1 MNTAT
6 ERLGRDGRAERARR
20 YRERGWWPGVP
31 LADRFERFV
40 RERPE
45 ALAVLDDRGGRL
57 DRGQLWRE
65 ADRLAAELAERRI
78 GAGDI
83 VLVFMPNRVESQIAM
98 LAALRRR
105 AVPAHLPVRSDE
117 DTLRYAAELC
127 GARAL
132 LTVERHGRTETGDLA
147 IAAAGQCPGRPAVG
161 IAVDFGTRRWSSA
174 GPAPE
179 ATGTSAATGHGAG
192 AGAADAPPPAGT
204 LDHLMFTS
212 STTGLPKA
220 VMHTADT
227 LAALNVTFA
236 ERFGL
241 GPDSPIFMPSPLGH
255 SVGAI
260 HGARLALHTG
270 APLVLQD
277 RWDPAR
283 ALEAVAT
290 HGCRF
295 TAAATPFLKDLVDAP
310 WPAARAA
317 ARGPKL
323 APLSWFLCGGAQ
335 VPPSLMEQAEA
346 EFPNTRVTVL
356 WGMTEGGLTTC
367 TAESPREKV
376 LTTAGIGLPGLELR
390 TFDERGEE
398 TAPGAEGELA
408 MRGPGVFVGYYG
420 QASLYESL
428 LTPDGFFRTGDLA
441 RLDSDGY
448 VRITGRAK
456 DLIIRGGVNISP
468 VPVEDALAA
477 CPDVRAVAVVGY
489 PDERLGERICA
500 VVETAGGEP
509 AELGAL
515 TGFLRDRGLP
525 KHLWP
530 ELVRTV
536 GEFPRTAAGKIRKLE
551 LRDRIVAADRVGS
564 DHGAHAGPGGRGEEG
579 RAGKTEAAGTHARA
593 GSPAGP
599 ATTGEAEA
607 PARVTAGSEE
617 R

>member
-1 MNTAT
+1 MDGTTGA
-6 ERLGRDGRAERARR
+6 GRPNGEAERARR

-31 LADRFERFV
+31 LAERFRRLV
-40 RERPE
+40 HDRPE
-45 ALAVLDDRGGRL
+45 APAVADDRGRRL
-57 DRGQLWRE
+57 SREQLWRE
-65 ADRLAAELAERRI
+65 AGRLGAELAERGI
-78 GAGDI
+78 GESDI
-83 VLVFMPNRVESQIAM
+83 VLIFMPNRAESLVAT
-98 LAALRRR
+98 LAALRQG
-105 AVPAHLPVRSDE
+105 AVPANLPIRTDE
-117 DTLRYAAELC
+117 DTLRYAADLC

-132 LTVERHGRTETGDLA
+132 VTVERHGRTEIGEMALATAGKCRLSPAVAITGD
-147 IAAAGQCPGRPAVG
+147 
-161 IAVDFGTRRWSSA
+161 DGTRRWRD
-174 GPAPE
+174 PAPASE
-179 ATGTSAATGHGAG
+179 RAARAVDRAPAARTAG
-192 AGAADAPPPAGT
+192 ASSSVEG

-241 GPDSPIFMPSPLGH
+241 GPDAPIFMPSPLGH
-255 SVGAI
+255 SVGVI

-277 RWDPAR
+277 RWDPTR

-310 WPAARAA
+310 WPSAASA

-323 APLSWFLCGGAQ
+323 ASLAWFLCGGAQ
-335 VPPSLMEQAEA
+335 VPPSLMEEAEA

-376 LTTAGIGLPGLELR
+376 RTTAGIGLPGLELR
-390 TFDERGEE
+390 TLDERGEL
-398 TAPGAEGELA
+398 TPPGEEGELA

-420 QASLYESL
+420 QEPLYESL

-441 RLDSDGY
+441 RLDGDGY
-448 VRITGRAK
+448 LRITGRAK

-477 CPDVRAVAVVGY
+477 FPGVRAVAVVGY

-515 TGFLRDRGLP
+515 TAFLRDRGLP
-525 KHLWP
+525 KRLWP

-536 GEFPRTAAGKIRKLE
+536 GEFPRTAAGKIRKLD
-551 LRDRIVAADRVGS
+551 LRDRIVAADRSEAGRR
-564 DHGAHAGPGGRGEEG
+564 GAAPGARHRDGRGAQG
-579 RAGKTEAAGTHARA
+579 RESMRSGMDGAEKAEAETGAGKGA
-593 GSPAGP
+593 GSTP
-599 ATTGEAEA
+599 
-607 PARVTAGSEE
+607 R
-617 R
+617 

>member
-1 MNTAT
+1 MDGTSG
-6 ERLGRDGRAERARR
+6 LGVMREEAERARR

-31 LADRFERFV
+31 LAERFERFV
-40 RERPE
+40 RAEPA

-57 DRGQLWRE
+57 GREALWRE
-65 ADRLAAELAERRI
+65 AGRLGTELAARGI
-78 GAGDI
+78 GAGDV
-83 VLVFMPNRVESQIAM
+83 VLIFMPNRVESVVAT
-98 LAALRRR
+98 LAALRRS
-105 AVPAHLPVRSDE
+105 AVPANLPIRMDE
-117 DTLRYAAELC
+117 ATLRYAAELC
-127 GARAL
+127 GARAIV
-132 LTVERHGRTETGDLA
+132 TVERNGGTGTGQLA
-147 IAAAGQCPGRPAVG
+147 VAAAGQCPGRPAVAIVG
-161 IAVDFGTRRWSSA
+161 DDGGRRWVR
-174 GPAPE
+174 P
-179 ATGTSAATGHGAG
+179 
-192 AGAADAPPPAGT
+192 GAAGRGRDDDDQPVEG

-227 LAALNVTFA
+227 VAALNVTFA

-241 GPDSPIFMPSPLGH
+241 GPDTPIFMPSPLGH
-255 SVGAI
+255 SVGVI

-283 ALEAVAT
+283 ALESVAT

-310 WPAARAA
+310 QPAAGAA

-346 EFPNTRVTVL
+346 EFPNSRVTVL

-367 TAESPREKV
+367 TAESPRERV

-420 QASLYESL
+420 QESLYESL
-428 LTPDGFFRTGDLA
+428 LTADGFFRTGDLA
-441 RLDSDGY
+441 RLDADGY
-448 VRITGRAK
+448 LRITGRVK

-500 VVETAGGEP
+500 VVETAGGAP

-515 TGFLRDRGLP
+515 TGFLRERGLP
-525 KHLWP
+525 KRLWP

-551 LRDRIVAADRVGS
+551 LRDRIVAADRAAAGAGGHASVDAGAGS
-564 DHGAHAGPGGRGEEG
+564 D
-579 RAGKTEAAGTHARA
+579 AR
-593 GSPAGP
+593 
-599 ATTGEAEA
+599 
-607 PARVTAGSEE
+607 
-617 R
+617 

>member
-1 MNTAT
+1 MKTAT
-6 ERLGRDGRAERARR
+6 GRAAPHASAEHARR

-31 LADRFERFV
+31 LAARFERFV
-40 RERPE
+40 REGPA
-45 ALAVLDDRGGRL
+45 ALAVLDDRRRRL
-57 DRGQLWRE
+57 DRTQLWRE
-65 ADRLAAELAERRI
+65 AGRLAAELAERGV
-78 GAGDI
+78 GARDV
-83 VLVFMPNRVESQIAM
+83 VLVLMPNRVEAQVAM
-98 LAALRRR
+98 LAALRLD
-105 AVPAHLPVRSDE
+105 AVPANLPIRSDE

-132 LTVERHGRTETGDLA
+132 LTVERHGRAGTGELA
-147 IAAAGQCPGRPAVG
+147 IAVAGQGPGRAAVG
-161 IAVDFGTRRWSSA
+161 VAGDDGAWRWPRSGSGPEPGPGGAHRRRDTASNR
-174 GPAPE
+174 PVE
-179 ATGTSAATGHGAG
+179 
-192 AGAADAPPPAGT
+192 D

-295 TAAATPFLKDLVDAP
+295 TSAATPFLKDLVDAP

-376 LTTAGIGLPGLELR
+376 LTTAGVGLPGLELR
-390 TFDERGEE
+390 TFDERDEE

-408 MRGPGVFVGYYG
+408 MRGPGVFIGYYG
-420 QASLYESL
+420 QESLYASL
-428 LTPDGFFRTGDLA
+428 LTADGFFRTGDLA
-441 RLDSDGY
+441 RIDGDGY
-448 VRITGRAK
+448 LRITGRVK

-477 CPDVRAVAVVGY
+477 CPDVRAAAVVGY

-500 VVETAGGEP
+500 VVETAGGAP
-509 AELGAL
+509 ADLDAL

-536 GEFPRTAAGKIRKLE
+536 GGFPRTAAGKIRKLE
-551 LRDRIVAADRVGS
+551 LRDRIVAADR
-564 DHGAHAGPGGRGEEG
+564 A
-579 RAGKTEAAGTHARA
+579 AAGA
-593 GSPAGP
+593 G
-599 ATTGEAEA
+599 
-607 PARVTAGSEE
+607 ARVSGDAGAG
-617 R
+617 RDAP

>member
-1 MNTAT
+1 MKTAT
-6 ERLGRDGRAERARR
+6 GRAAPHASAEHARR

-31 LADRFERFV
+31 LAARFERFV
-40 RERPE
+40 REGPA
-45 ALAVLDDRGGRL
+45 ALAVLDDRGRRL
-57 DRGQLWRE
+57 DRTQLWRE
-65 ADRLAAELAERRI
+65 AGRLAAELAERGV
-78 GAGDI
+78 GARDV
-83 VLVFMPNRVESQIAM
+83 VLVLMPNRVEGQVAM
-98 LAALRRR
+98 LAALRLN
-105 AVPAHLPVRSDE
+105 AVPANLPIRSDE

-132 LTVERHGRTETGDLA
+132 LTVERHGRAGTGELA
-147 IAAAGQCPGRPAVG
+147 IAVAGQGPGRAAVG
-161 IAVDFGTRRWSSA
+161 VAGDDGAWRWPRSGS
-174 GPAPE
+174 GPGGADRGRDTAPNRPVE
-179 ATGTSAATGHGAG
+179 
-192 AGAADAPPPAGT
+192 D

-376 LTTAGIGLPGLELR
+376 LTTAGVGLPGLELR

-398 TAPGAEGELA
+398 TAPEAEGELA

-420 QASLYESL
+420 QESLYESL
-428 LTPDGFFRTGDLA
+428 LTADGFFRTGDLA
-441 RLDSDGY
+441 RIDGDGY
-448 VRITGRAK
+448 LRITGRVK

-500 VVETAGGEP
+500 VVETAGGAP

-536 GEFPRTAAGKIRKLE
+536 GGFPRTAAGKIRKLE
-551 LRDRIVAADRVGS
+551 LRDRIVAADR
-564 DHGAHAGPGGRGEEG
+564 A
-579 RAGKTEAAGTHARA
+579 AAGA
-593 GSPAGP
+593 G
-599 ATTGEAEA
+599 
-607 PARVTAGSEE
+607 ARVSGDAGAG
-617 R
+617 RDAP

>member
-1 MNTAT
+1 MKTT
-6 ERLGRDGRAERARR
+6 TGREVRHGEAERERR

-31 LADRFERFV
+31 LAARFRRFV
-40 RERPE
+40 EARPD
-45 ALAVLDDRGGRL
+45 ALAVVDDRGGRL
-57 DRGQLWRE
+57 DRKQLWEE
-65 ADRLAAELAERRI
+65 AGRLGADLAGQGI
-78 GAGDI
+78 GPGDV
-83 VLVFMPNRVESQIAM
+83 VLVFMPNRAESQVAM
-98 LAALRRR
+98 LAALRRG
-105 AVPAHLPVRSDE
+105 AVPANLPIRSDE
-117 DTLRYAAELC
+117 ATLRYAAELG
-127 GARAL
+127 GARAI
-132 LTVERHGRTETGDLA
+132 LTVERHGRTGTGELA
-147 IAAAGQCPGRPAVG
+147 VAAAGQCPGQPAVALIG
-161 IAVDFGTRRWSSA
+161 DDGTRRWPRPGS
-174 GPAPE
+174 GPGRDGKIRARETAP
-179 ATGTSAATGHGAG
+179 AH
-192 AGAADAPPPAGT
+192 PAEG

-255 SVGAI
+255 SVGVI

-283 ALEAVAT
+283 ALETVVT

-310 WPAARAA
+310 WPAAGAA

-335 VPPSLMEQAEA
+335 VPPSLMEQAET
-346 EFPNTRVTVL
+346 EFPNTRVSVL

-376 LTTAGIGLPGLELR
+376 LTTAGVGLPGLELR

-420 QASLYESL
+420 QESLHESL
-428 LTPDGFFRTGDLA
+428 LTADGFFRTGDLA
-441 RLDSDGY
+441 RIDGDGY
-448 VRITGRAK
+448 LRITGRVK

-477 CPDVRAVAVVGY
+477 CPEVRAVAVVGY

-500 VVETAGGEP
+500 VVEMAGGKP

-515 TGFLRDRGLP
+515 TGFLRDRELP

-564 DHGAHAGPGGRGEEG
+564 DHGAHAGPGGRGEGG

-599 ATTGEAEA
+599 ETTSEAEA

>member
-1 MNTAT
+1 M
-6 ERLGRDGRAERARR
+6 DGTTGSVRAPDAAERARR
-20 YRERGWWPGVP
+20 YREQGWWPGVP

-40 RERPE
+40 RETPD
-45 ALAVLDDRGGRL
+45 APAVVDDRGRRL
-57 DRGQLWRE
+57 NREQLWRE
-65 ADRLAAELAERRI
+65 AGRLGAELAGQGVEP
-78 GAGDI
+78 GDV
-83 VLVFMPNRVESQIAM
+83 VLVFMPNRAESLVAM
-98 LAALRRR
+98 LAALRQG
-105 AVPAHLPVRSDE
+105 AVPASLPIRTDE
-117 DTLRYAAELC
+117 DTLRYAADLC

-132 LTVERHGRTETGDLA
+132 VTVERHGRTESGEMAL
-147 IAAAGQCPGRPAVG
+147 AAARQCPLPPAV
-161 IAVDFGTRRWSSA
+161 AVTRDDGTRRW
-174 GPAPE
+174 PAPAPASE
-179 ATGTSAATGHGAG
+179 RAARAAGRAPATPTAG
-192 AGAADAPPPAGT
+192 ASSPAEG

-220 VMHTADT
+220 VMHTGDT

-241 GPDSPIFMPSPLGH
+241 GPDAPIFMPSPLGH
-255 SVGAI
+255 SVGVI
-260 HGARLALHTG
+260 HGARLAIHTG

-277 RWDPAR
+277 RWDPTR
-283 ALEAVAT
+283 ALEAVAA

-310 WPAARAA
+310 WPPAAAA

-323 APLSWFLCGGAQ
+323 GPLAWFLCGGAQ
-335 VPPSLMEQAEA
+335 VPPALMEQAEA

-390 TFDERGEE
+390 TLDVRGEP
-398 TAPGAEGELA
+398 TPPGEEGELA
-408 MRGPGVFVGYYG
+408 MRGPGVFVGYFG
-420 QASLYESL
+420 QDSLYESL

-441 RLDSDGY
+441 RLDGDGY
-448 VRITGRAK
+448 VRITGRVK

-468 VPVEDALAA
+468 VPLEDALAA
-477 CPDVRAVAVVGY
+477 FPGVRAVAVVGY

-500 VVETAGGEP
+500 VVETVGGEP

-536 GEFPRTAAGKIRKLE
+536 GELPRTAAGKIRKLD
-551 LRDRIVAADRVGS
+551 LRDRIVAADRS
-564 DHGAHAGPGGRGEEG
+564 EAERRAAAPGARRRDDRGTEEREAMRSGMDGAAEAETAAEAEAGT
-579 RAGKTEAAGTHARA
+579 RAGKGA
-593 GSPAGP
+593 GS
-599 ATTGEAEA
+599 A
-607 PARVTAGSEE
+607 PR
-617 R
+617 

>member
-1 MNTAT
+1 MNGTT
-6 ERLGRDGRAERARR
+6 GAEPARR

-31 LADRFERFV
+31 LADHFERLV

-45 ALAVLDDRGGRL
+45 ALAVLDERGRRL
-57 DRGQLWRE
+57 DRAQLWRE
-65 ADRLAAELAERRI
+65 AGQLATELAERGV
-78 GAGDI
+78 GAREV
-83 VLVFMPNRVESQIAM
+83 VLVFMPNRVEWQVAM
-98 LAALRRR
+98 LAALRLG
-105 AVPAHLPVRSDE
+105 AVPANLPIRSDE
-117 DTLRYAAELC
+117 DTLRHAVELC
-127 GARAL
+127 GSRAL
-132 LTVERHGRTETGDLA
+132 LTVERYGRIETGELA
-147 IAAAGQCPGRPAVG
+147 VAVAGSGSVRPAV
-161 IAVDFGTRRWSSA
+161 AVAGDDGTRRWPRPGS
-174 GPAPE
+174 GPGPGGDGKIRGRDAAPAHPVE
-179 ATGTSAATGHGAG
+179 G
-192 AGAADAPPPAGT
+192 

-241 GPDSPIFMPSPLGH
+241 GPDTPLFMPSPLGH

-310 WPAARAA
+310 WPAAGAA

-335 VPPSLMEQAEA
+335 VPPSLMEQAGA

-376 LTTAGIGLPGLELR
+376 LTTAGVALPGLELR
-390 TFDERGEE
+390 TLGASGEE

-428 LTPDGFFRTGDLA
+428 LTADGFFRTGDLA
-441 RLDSDGY
+441 RIDGDGY
-448 VRITGRAK
+448 LRITGRVK

-525 KHLWP
+525 KPLWP

-536 GEFPRTAAGKIRKLE
+536 GELPRTAAGKIRKIE
-551 LRDRIVAADRVGS
+551 LRDRIVAADRAAAGAGAGTNAGAGAGAGS
-564 DHGAHAGPGGRGEEG
+564 D
-579 RAGKTEAAGTHARA
+579 
-593 GSPAGP
+593 
-599 ATTGEAEA
+599 A
-607 PARVTAGSEE
+607 P
-617 R
+617 

>member
-1 MNTAT
+1 MDGTT
-6 ERLGRDGRAERARR
+6 GSERSNVSAERARR
-20 YRERGWWPGVP
+20 YRECGWWPCVP

-40 RERPE
+40 RVRPS
-45 ALAVLDDRGGRL
+45 ALAVIDDRGGRL
-57 DRGQLWRE
+57 GREQLWRE
-65 ADRLAAELAERRI
+65 AGRLGAELAEQGI

-83 VLVFMPNRVESQIAM
+83 VLIFMPNRAEWMVAM
-98 LAALRRR
+98 LAVLRRS
-105 AVPAHLPVRSDE
+105 AVPANLPIRSDE
-117 DTLRYAAELC
+117 ATLRYAAELC
-127 GARAL
+127 GARAI
-132 LTVERHGRTETGDLA
+132 LTVERHGRTEAGELA
-147 IAAAGQCPGRPAVG
+147 VAAAGNCSLPPAV
-161 IAVDFGTRRWSSA
+161 AVAAGDGTRRWPRP
-174 GPAPE
+174 GPGSGPGSGGE
-179 ATGTSAATGHGAG
+179 ARGHNAALAHRVEG
-192 AGAADAPPPAGT
+192 

-220 VMHTADT
+220 VMHTGDT

-277 RWDPAR
+277 RWNPAR
-283 ALEAVAT
+283 ALEAIAA

-310 WPAARAA
+310 WPAAATTA
-317 ARGPKL
+317 TARGPKL
-323 APLSWFLCGGAQ
+323 GSLSWFLCGGAQ
-335 VPPSLMEQAEA
+335 VPPSLMEQAQA

-367 TAESPREKV
+367 TAESSPEKV
-376 LTTAGIGLPGLELR
+376 LTTAGVGLPGLELR
-390 TFDERGEE
+390 TLDADGEE

-441 RLDSDGY
+441 RIDGDGY
-448 VRITGRAK
+448 LRITGRVK

-477 CPDVRAVAVVGY
+477 CPGVRAVAVVGY

-500 VVETAGGEP
+500 VVETTGGAP
-509 AELGAL
+509 AELEAL

-536 GEFPRTAAGKIRKLE
+536 GELPRTAAGKIRKLE
-551 LRDRIVAADRVGS
+551 LRDRIVAADR
-564 DHGAHAGPGGRGEEG
+564 AG
-579 RAGKTEAAGTHARA
+579 A
-593 GSPAGP
+593 GSGSA
-599 ATTGEAEA
+599 
-607 PARVTAGSEE
+607 AR
-617 R
+617 